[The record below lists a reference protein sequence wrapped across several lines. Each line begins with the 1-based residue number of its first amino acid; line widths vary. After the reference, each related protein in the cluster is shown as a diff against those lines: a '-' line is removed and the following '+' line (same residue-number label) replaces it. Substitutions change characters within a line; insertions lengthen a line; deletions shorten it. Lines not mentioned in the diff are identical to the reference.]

1 VGGRSPFAFVLV
13 VILDLRGLWGV
24 AEWGA
29 SIFFFQVGRTAAGG
43 VEFLVFSPT
52 PVAIMDD

>member
-29 SIFFFQVGRTAAGG
+29 SIFFFRSAAPPQGAWNSSCS
-43 VEFLVFSPT
+43 LPLRSRSWT
-52 PVAIMDD
+52 T